1 MSDFSIRNGKAEDMA
16 DLMAL
21 IYELAVFEKAPE
33 MVINNEE
40 KLLADWQDHK
50 AFDFIVAEMNGKV
63 VGISLF
69 YPRYS
74 TWRGRCFYLEDLYVK
89 QELRGHGIGLALLK
103 QTAKIAKERG
113 AIRMDWQ
120 VLDWN
125 TPAVDFY
132 KKQGADVETEWW
144 NCKLDLTSYE
154 LE

>member
-1 MSDFSIRNGKAEDMA
+1 MSDFIIRKGTADDMG

-40 KLLADWQDHK
+40 KLLEDWQTHK
-50 AFDFIVAEMNGKV
+50 AFDFIVAVLDEKV
-63 VGISLF
+63 VGISLY

-89 QELRGHGIGLALLK
+89 QELRGKGIGLALLK
-103 QTAKIAKERG
+103 ETAKIAKEEG

-125 TPAVDFY
+125 SPAVDFY
-132 KKQGADVETEWW
+132 KNQGAEVETEWW
-144 NCKLDLTSYE
+144 NCKLDLKNYQ
-154 LE
+154 LD